1 MIVNSARFFVGHIY
15 IFLLS
20 VFAFVQFDRTLLIYL
35 VLLMEWI
42 QIWTNS
48 KMKKF
53 SADKVCSNSNS
64 KVNQGSRIETSCFDL
79 TQSYHLRSFHSPA
92 MRGKGPCVTDPAS
105 SE

>member
-48 KMKKF
+48 KMKQF
-53 SADKVCSNSNS
+53 SADSVLKLKV
-64 KVNQGSRIETSCFDL
+64 K
-79 TQSYHLRSFHSPA
+79 Y
-92 MRGKGPCVTDPAS
+92 KDPALRLLALT
-105 SE
+105 

>member
-48 KMKKF
+48 KMKQF
-53 SADKVCSNSNS
+53 SADSVLKL
-64 KVNQGSRIETSCFDL
+64 KVNQGSLIETSCFDL
-79 TQSYHLRSFHSPA
+79 TQSYHS
-92 MRGKGPCVTDPAS
+92 
-105 SE
+105 

>member
-48 KMKKF
+48 KMKQF
-53 SADKVCSNSNS
+53 SADSVLKL
-64 KVNQGSRIETSCFDL
+64 KVNQGSRIEASWFDL
-79 TQSYHLRSFHSPA
+79 TQSYHS
-92 MRGKGPCVTDPAS
+92 
-105 SE
+105 